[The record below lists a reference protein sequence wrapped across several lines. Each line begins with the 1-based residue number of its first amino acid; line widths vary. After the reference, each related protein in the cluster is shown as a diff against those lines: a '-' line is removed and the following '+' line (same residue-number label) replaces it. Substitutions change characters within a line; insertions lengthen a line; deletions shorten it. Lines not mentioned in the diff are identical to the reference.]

1 MLLRKEN
8 MKTDKIIQI
17 GQIIDSGGW
26 DNCQIGRIYSISGI
40 APTINTMEG
49 GG

>member
-1 MLLRKEN
+1 

-26 DNCQIGRIYSISGI
+26 DNCQIGRIYSIAGI